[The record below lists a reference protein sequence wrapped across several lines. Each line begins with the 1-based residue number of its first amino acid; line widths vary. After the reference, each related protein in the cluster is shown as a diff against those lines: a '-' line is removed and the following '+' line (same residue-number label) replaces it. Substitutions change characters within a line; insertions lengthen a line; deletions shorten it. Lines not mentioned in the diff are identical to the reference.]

1 MNNKMSFVLTSCG
14 RTELLNKT
22 LKSFFQFNDFPLESL
37 YLTEDSVDKE
47 VYKNVEKNWSSKLNL
62 LLNEK
67 KKGQIKSIVDAY
79 KLIKTPYVFHCEDD
93 WIYTR
98 KNFIQDS
105 LKILDYDPKIIQV
118 WLESKKEC
126 K

>member
-1 MNNKMSFVLTSCG
+1 MLDDFISTKMNNKMSFVLTSCG

-67 KKGQIKSIVDAY
+67 KKG
-79 KLIKTPYVFHCEDD
+79 T
-93 WIYTR
+93 
-98 KNFIQDS
+98 N
-105 LKILDYDPKIIQV
+105 
-118 WLESKKEC
+118 
-126 K
+126 

>member
-1 MNNKMSFVLTSCG
+1 MSFVLTSCG

-105 LKILDYDPKIIQV
+105 LKILDYDPKLSKSGLKVKRVQV
-118 WLESKKEC
+118 D
-126 K
+126 